1 MHIKRNIMNVGDA
14 LCTNAWRVNSFH
26 QKGIRNLGQVISF
39 TARQCIA
46 NPGCNTETSYQN
58 AASWNRA
65 QKTSTDEGEAE
76 RWRWLWV
83 MEKHQEKAQGG
94 CRAKSWAMEPLS
106 CNEEDNFKAGRKLV
120 VGEYLKNRILTEVG
134 KSLKFFLTTLLCYN
148 AMQKRPLRLLQN
160 RLATRRN

>member
-1 MHIKRNIMNVGDA
+1 MNVDDA

-65 QKTSTDEGEAE
+65 QKTSTNEGEAE

-94 CRAKSWAMEPLS
+94 VSSQKLS
-106 CNEEDNFKAGRKLV
+106 HGAFELQRGRQLQ
-120 VGEYLKNRILTEVG
+120 G
-134 KSLKFFLTTLLCYN
+134 
-148 AMQKRPLRLLQN
+148 RP
-160 RLATRRN
+160 